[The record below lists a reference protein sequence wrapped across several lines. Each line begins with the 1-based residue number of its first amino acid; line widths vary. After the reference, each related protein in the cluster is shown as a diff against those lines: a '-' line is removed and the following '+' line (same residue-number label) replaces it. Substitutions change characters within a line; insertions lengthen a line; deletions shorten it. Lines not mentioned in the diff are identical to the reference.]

1 MEKGQIVLASTGS
14 QPSLYGTPAY
24 STHKNHEVKP
34 VSSKLNQ
41 LLSHRNHVSKIR
53 RDTVIFVKLEG
64 MLDVKRKSRHM
75 PVNDLAHPLTFSN
88 ACVFFSFDS
97 KAKILKP

>member
-64 MLDVKRKSRHM
+64 MLDSCSY
-75 PVNDLAHPLTFSN
+75 LSEE
-88 ACVFFSFDS
+88 
-97 KAKILKP
+97 